1 MKCLRWLGIVLLLTA
16 PAWAAA
22 EQLFELKPVAEGVY
36 AAIAKP
42 AAKVN
47 CNGAVIVL
55 DDGVMVIDTYSKP
68 SAARALLEQI
78 KTVTA
83 KPVKYVVDTH
93 FHWDHYQ
100 GNEVF
105 LAAWPA
111 GVEIIS
117 SETTRDNIEQRGIP
131 RVKREILEVPNEIDT
146 LKARLAKAT
155 DAKQKAEIQENLR
168 QTEAYLAELQAMRVT
183 LPTLTFDRS
192 LTLYQKSR
200 PVQLLW
206 LGRGHTDGDVVV
218 YLPKEKVIVTGDALH
233 GWTPYMGDSYPY
245 DWIRM
250 PEATEK
256 LDFDYVIGGHG
267 DVMRGKGQFKMWEQ
281 YFRDLLAETAAAYAQ
296 GATLDEARKRV
307 AAALVPK
314 YTGKMPETFPQD
326 VVGNIEKAYR
336 VVSGATE

>member
-1 MKCLRWLGIVLLLTA
+1 MKRLRGLGIVLLLTA

-42 AAKVN
+42 ATKVN

-93 FHWDHYQ
+93 FHWDHYY

-105 LAAWPA
+105 LGAWPA
-111 GVEIIS
+111 GVEIVS
-117 SETTRDNIEQRGIP
+117 SEATRDNIEQRGLP
-131 RVKREILEVPNEIDT
+131 RVKREILEVPKEIDT
-146 LKARLAKAT
+146 LKAGLAKAT

-168 QTEAYLAELQAMRVT
+168 QTEAYLAELRAMQVT

-192 LTLYQKSR
+192 LILYQKSR
-200 PVQLLW
+200 TVQLLW

-250 PEATEK
+250 LEATEK

-296 GATLDEARKRV
+296 GATLDETRKRV

-326 VVGNIEKAYR
+326 VMGNIEKAYR